1 VGLVSL
7 VLLRGVAELRA
18 LLPVVFH
25 PGFLVAP
32 GVAGCELVLMFW
44 RGTGSWSILVSRH
57 HRSVAAFVWS
67 PSGPLAQRRRKLGQL
82 RLAGE
87 SVRRRASMFQ
97 RPRSTSTRVPLPR
110 G

>member
-1 VGLVSL
+1 
-7 VLLRGVAELRA
+7 VAELRA

-87 SVRRRASMFQ
+87 ERAAQ
-97 RPRSTSTRVPLPR
+97 GEHVPEAEEHQHE
-110 G
+110 GAVTAW